1 MSGWLFYCKSDH
13 GNTRPSVIFLALRG
27 RYENESNAK
36 LVFLSD
42 LPAFYRSHSLRAG
55 FFEISKLLT
64 RKQLAYRPEE
74 RGAKNGR
81 CKGDPVAACV
91 DSGSDLV
98 AAQLIV
104 GGSIRRG
111 A

>member
-1 MSGWLFYCKSDH
+1 MFYCKSDH
-13 GNTRPSVIFLALRG
+13 RNTRPSVILLALRG

-42 LPAFYRSHSLRAG
+42 FPAFHRSHSLRAG
-55 FFEISKLLT
+55 FFEISNLLT
-64 RKQLAYRPEE
+64 GNQLAYRAEE

-98 AAQLIV
+98 AAQLI
-104 GGSIRRG
+104 GNTSSRRG

>member
-1 MSGWLFYCKSDH
+1 MFYCKSDH
-13 GNTRPSVIFLALRG
+13 RNTRPSVILLALRG

-42 LPAFYRSHSLRAG
+42 FPAFHRSHSLRTG

-64 RKQLAYRPEE
+64 WKQFAYRPEE
-74 RGAKNGR
+74 RGAKDGR
-81 CKGDPVAACV
+81 CKGDRLAACI